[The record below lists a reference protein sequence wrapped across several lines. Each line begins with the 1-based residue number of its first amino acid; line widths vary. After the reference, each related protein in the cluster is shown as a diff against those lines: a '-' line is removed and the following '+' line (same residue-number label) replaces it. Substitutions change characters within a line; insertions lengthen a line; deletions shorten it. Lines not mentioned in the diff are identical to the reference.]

1 MPERWGNP
9 TLRQSKFFS
18 SVEKKQR
25 NALACTSKPGADLIL
40 HQGLIRQ
47 IRGIRPIRSTNGFN
61 LSDCTRRQGAAARTI
76 RRVNPLYLSLMARI
90 LRKSTDAPQRSLWQR
105 IVDIA
110 MLDVTT
116 LARGGTIAG
125 SLEKLEEVLIEADF
139 GVTTS
144 MRLVEEVERK
154 AKRGDVR
161 TQDDF
166 LRALEDGVAT
176 ALGADGDDTSM
187 KFAASGPTV
196 VLVIGVNGAGKT
208 TFIGKLA
215 ALMQARGK
223 SVLVGAADTFRAGA
237 VDQLQRWAERSGAA
251 FIGARAGS
259 DPASVAFNA
268 IDAGINRGSDVVII
282 DTAGRL
288 HTSSGLMDELRKIHR
303 VIARRIPGGPHE
315 TLLVLDATIGQNA
328 LAQARTFA
336 DVIPV
341 TGLVMTK
348 LDGTARGG
356 IVLAV
361 REALGVPVK
370 FIGTGETM
378 ADIEPFNPVA
388 FAAELVEG

>member
-1 MPERWGNP
+1 
-9 TLRQSKFFS
+9 
-18 SVEKKQR
+18 
-25 NALACTSKPGADLIL
+25 
-40 HQGLIRQ
+40 
-47 IRGIRPIRSTNGFN
+47 
-61 LSDCTRRQGAAARTI
+61 
-76 RRVNPLYLSLMARI
+76 MARI
-90 LRKSTDAPQRSLWQR
+90 LRRSTDTPKRSLWQK

-116 LARGGTIAG
+116 LARGGSIAG
-125 SLEKLEEVLIEADF
+125 SLEKIEEVLIEADF
-139 GVTTS
+139 GVATS
-144 MRLVEEVERK
+144 MRLVEEVERQ

-166 LRALEDGVAT
+166 LRALEEGVAT

-187 KFAASGPTV
+187 HFADSSPTV

-237 VDQLQRWAERSGAA
+237 IDQLRRWAERSGAE
-251 FIGARAGS
+251 FVGAPAGS

-268 IDAGINRGSDVVII
+268 IDAGVAKGVDVVII

-303 VIARRIPGGPHE
+303 VIAKRIPGAPHE

-328 LAQARTFA
+328 LVQARTFSEA
-336 DVIPV
+336 VPV

-348 LDGTARGG
+348 LDGTAKGG